1 MTLAPGELCVV
12 PRGVEH
18 RTLADTEAEVLIFEP
33 AATRNTGNVAD
44 DVFTAPPGV
53 GNLTRMEFIQGT
65 VTHCQHTLGIYGS
78 AVNRNLSSSAGS
90 YITLFRVNGRPVELR
105 TPRPTSLAD
114 GDQVIAAGPRQG
126 HAVEAL
132 ACENLTTRETATA
145 DFWGNAFAAVFGTGI
160 TVVVDVICIVEQNYW
175 WLLLTPV
182 LLLIAL
188 LCANRAWLVHR
199 ATQTVAM
206 AVSHGTVRRL

>member
-1 MTLAPGELCVV
+1 M
-12 PRGVEH
+12 
-18 RTLADTEAEVLIFEP
+18 D
-33 AATRNTGNVAD
+33 
-44 DVFTAPPGV
+44 
-53 GNLTRMEFIQGT
+53 FIQGI
-65 VTHCQHTLGIYGS
+65 VTHCQHTISVYGG
-78 AVNRNLSSSAGS
+78 AANTSSSTG

-132 ACENLTTRETATA
+132 ACRNLTTRETITA
-145 DFWGNAFAAVFGTGI
+145 DFWGHAALAVVVVC
-160 TVVVDVICIVEQNYW
+160 TVVIVDVVCIVQESYW
-175 WLLLTPV
+175 WLASSPF

-188 LCANRAWLVHR
+188 LCANRAWLVRR
-199 ATQTVAM
+199 AARTVAM